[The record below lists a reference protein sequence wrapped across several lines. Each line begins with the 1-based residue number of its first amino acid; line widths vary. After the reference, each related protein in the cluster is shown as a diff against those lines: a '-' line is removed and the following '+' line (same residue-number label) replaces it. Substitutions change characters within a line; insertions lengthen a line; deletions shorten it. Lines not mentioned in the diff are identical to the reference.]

1 MIKLRDLFSNKRLV
15 LTVCVALFLT
25 LSGNAQ
31 NNEYVEELRGVW
43 ITNVDSD
50 VLFTK
55 ESIAEAMDYLADRGF
70 NVIYPV
76 VWNKGFT
83 LHPSDVAE
91 NAFGKRQDT
100 FFEGQG
106 RDPLAEI
113 IVEAHR
119 RGLEV
124 IPWFEYGFASV
135 FGDPTGGHIIQ
146 ANPHWAAR
154 DVDSNLVVQNNFY
167 WMNAIHPE
175 VQQFM
180 IDLIQEVIDNYDID
194 GIQGDD
200 RLPAMSSKGGYSDY
214 TKQLYRDEHDG
225 AEPPAQ
231 FDQVDFLQWKADKLT
246 NFAGRLYRQVKE
258 TDSTLIVSFSPSI
271 YNFSLVNYLQ
281 DWPNW
286 IDSGYVDIVHP
297 QAYRYDIGGYKQII
311 RNMFGQQPISSAGYL
326 FRESRPL
333 VFPGV
338 LIKAGSTFND
348 DDYVLEAIDF
358 NRSYDLKG
366 EVYFFYEGLD
376 EKNNNLADTL
386 FKYKYGFPALPPH
399 RNGKI
404 RRPEALMTNETD
416 AEVVVSGDWTL
427 EGTPAGFVG
436 QSLVANAGT
445 NSKLEYY
452 FTIPNDAWY
461 RVYTWIPDGGGNA
474 TNSAN
479 YKVFG
484 KSDTTETVINQQ
496 PATSRGWIE
505 IGNVFLEKGTKA
517 VVEVDA
523 ALVTDNKPTYADA
536 VMLILDRKKSPEVG
550 INAII
555 VSNAEEPA
563 IPEGFSLDQNY
574 PNPFN
579 PTTEIKFSI
588 PKAAKV
594 SLDIFDVLGR
604 KVTSLLTDKRL
615 TQGQHQ
621 VSFNANGL
629 ASGMYIYRLSAGEV
643 TISKKMILIK

>member
-1 MIKLRDLFSNKRLV
+1 MIKLRNLFSIKHLVPTVCITLV
-15 LTVCVALFLT
+15 LT
-25 LSGNAQ
+25 LSTNAQ
-31 NNEYVEELRGVW
+31 NDEYVEELRGVW

-146 ANPHWAAR
+146 ANPHWGAR

-180 IDLIQEVIDNYDID
+180 MDLIQEVIDNYDID

-200 RLPAMSSKGGYSDY
+200 RLPAMSSMGGYSDY

-231 FDQVDFLQWKADKLT
+231 FDQADFLQWKADKLT
-246 NFAGRLYRQVKE
+246 NFAGRLYKQVKE

-271 YNFSLVNYLQ
+271 YSFSLTNYLQ

-297 QAYRYDIGGYKQII
+297 QAYRYDVGSYKQII
-311 RNMFGQQPISSAGYL
+311 RNMFGQQPISSKGYL

-399 RNGKI
+399 RNGKV
-404 RRPEALMTNETD
+404 RRPEALITNETD
-416 AEVVVSGDWTL
+416 AEVVVSGSWTL

-436 QSLVANAGT
+436 QSLVADAAT

-461 RVYTWIPDGGGNA
+461 RVYAWIPNGGGDA

-479 YKVFG
+479 YKVYG

-496 PATSRGWIE
+496 PAISRGWIE
-505 IGNVFLEKGTKA
+505 IGNVFLEKGTKE
-517 VVEVDA
+517 VVEIDA
-523 ALVTDNKPTYADA
+523 GLVTDNKPTYADA
-536 VMLILDRKKSPEVG
+536 VMLILDRKKSPDVD
-550 INAII
+550 INAVI

-563 IPEGFSLDQNY
+563 IPKGFSLDQNY

-579 PTTEIKFSI
+579 PTTEIRFSI
-588 PKAAKV
+588 PATSKV
-594 SLDIFDVLGR
+594 SLDVFDVLGR
-604 KVTSLLTDKRL
+604 KVASLIADQSY
-615 TQGQHQ
+615 TQGQHR
-621 VSFNANGL
+621 VTFNANGL
-629 ASGMYIYRLSAGEV
+629 ASGMYIYRLTAGDV
-643 TISKKMILIK
+643 SISKKMMLIK